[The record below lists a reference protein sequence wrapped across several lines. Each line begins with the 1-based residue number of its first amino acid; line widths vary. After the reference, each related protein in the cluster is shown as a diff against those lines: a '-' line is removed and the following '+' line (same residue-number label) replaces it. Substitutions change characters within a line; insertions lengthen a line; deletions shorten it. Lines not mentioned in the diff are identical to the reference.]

1 MKNWK
6 PVALLGLIGLLT
18 IGITASLMP
27 VRQVSKD
34 SGWNSDFE
42 FESDF
47 GSTNSNQFFTDSSG
61 DDESKDALEIGTVD
75 GTAATPTAPEWFHQ
89 GWNETKQSRL
99 IGVSL
104 EGQTSIPLA
113 IKNLT
118 QLLREEILREL
129 GFANPSDPT
138 VLPQL
143 SPEFIGSR
151 LIPEGHLLLLPYEDD
166 VTREAAALRNQTP
179 VPYYRG
185 FAEASLGPNFFR
197 LVDRWKRYPQLRDS
211 LKWVGLSAGGV
222 LAALGLLFG
231 YLKADHVTHSHYTK
245 RLQTFF
251 AIVLLAVAG
260 LLYWLL

>member
-6 PVALLGLIGLLT
+6 PVALLGLIGLFA
-18 IGITASLMP
+18 IGITASVMP
-27 VRQVSKD
+27 ERQISKD
-34 SGWNSDFE
+34 SAWTSNFE

-75 GTAATPTAPEWFHQ
+75 SSAATAPEWFHQ

-104 EGQTSIPLA
+104 EGQTSIPSA

-118 QLLREEILREL
+118 QLLREEILRDL
-129 GFANPSDPT
+129 GFANPSDPA

-151 LIPEGHLLLLPYEDD
+151 LIPKGHLLLLPYEDD

-197 LVDRWKRYPQLRDS
+197 LVERWKRYPELRES
-211 LKWVGLSAGGV
+211 LKWVGVSAGGV
-222 LAALGLLFG
+222 LAAIALLFG

-245 RLQTFF
+245 RLQTFS
-251 AIVLLAVAG
+251 AIVLLAVAA
-260 LLYWLL
+260 LIYWLL

>member
-6 PVALLGLIGLLT
+6 PVALLGLIGLFA

-27 VRQVSKD
+27 ERQISKD
-34 SGWNSDFE
+34 SAWTSTFE

-47 GSTNSNQFFTDSSG
+47 GSTNSNQFPTGSSG
-61 DDESKDALEIGTVD
+61 DDESKDPLEIGTVD
-75 GTAATPTAPEWFHQ
+75 SSAATAPEWFHQ

-104 EGQTSIPLA
+104 EGQTSIPSA

-118 QLLREEILREL
+118 QLLREEILRDL
-129 GFANPSDPT
+129 GFANPSDPA

-151 LIPEGHLLLLPYEDD
+151 LIPKGHLLLLPYEDD

-197 LVDRWKRYPQLRDS
+197 LVDRWKRYPELRES
-211 LKWVGLSAGGV
+211 LKWVGVSAGGV
-222 LAALGLLFG
+222 LAAIALLFG

-245 RLQTFF
+245 SLQTFF
-251 AIVLLAVAG
+251 AIVLLAVAA
-260 LLYWLL
+260 LIYWLL

>member
-1 MKNWK
+1 MKYLK
-6 PVALLGLIGLLT
+6 PVALVSLIGLLAL
-18 IGITASLMP
+18 GITAFGTLMRL
-27 VRQVSKD
+27 RQFSKD
-34 SGWNSDFE
+34 TVWTSIFE
-42 FESDF
+42 FETDF
-47 GSTNSNQFFTDSSG
+47 GSGNHLITRFSG
-61 DDESKDALEIGTVD
+61 EDESESPLEIGAVD
-75 GTAATPTAPEWFHQ
+75 SSAATATAPEWFHQ
-89 GWNETKQSRL
+89 GWNDTKQSRL

-104 EGQTSIPLA
+104 DGQTSIPSA

-151 LIPEGHLLLLPYEDD
+151 LIPKGHLLLLPYEDD
-166 VTREAAALRNQTP
+166 VTREAAALRNQNP

-197 LVDRWKRYPQLRDS
+197 LVDRWKRYPELRES

-222 LAALGLLFG
+222 LAAIALLFG

-251 AIVLLAVAG
+251 AIVLLAVAA